1 MYVFLDE
8 SGVNKQE
15 GKSSIALVYI
25 TVDNVSLLQD
35 SVLRAEKNIG
45 IKNFHWSSSTWK
57 IRKMFIEEICKQEF
71 SIKIAFIKNPFFAN
85 NGYEYAL
92 QHLVVERNVLSLIID
107 GKKGRIYERKFKK
120 VLRDKGIS
128 VKKLKTANDESYP
141 ALRIADAIAGA
152 VRYRH
157 ENPDD
162 SRIDELYQKFAK
174 KILITL
180 EE

>member
-1 MYVFLDE
+1 MYIFLDE
-8 SGVNKQE
+8 SGVDKQN

-25 TVDNVSLLQD
+25 TVDNLNILQNA
-35 SVLRAEKNIG
+35 VINAEKLIG
-45 IKNFHWSSSTWK
+45 INNFHWSYSTWK
-57 IRKMFIEEICKQEF
+57 VRKLFINQICKQDF
-71 SIKIAFIKNPFFAN
+71 KIKVALIKNPFFGS

-92 QHLVVERNVLSLIID
+92 QHLVVERNVVSLIID
-107 GKKGRIYERKFKK
+107 GKKGKNYERRFKK

-128 VKKLKTANDESYP
+128 VKKLKTANDEAYP
-141 ALRIADAIAGA
+141 ALRVADAIAGV
-152 VRYRH
+152 VRYKY

-162 SRIDELYQKFAK
+162 KRIQILYDKFSK